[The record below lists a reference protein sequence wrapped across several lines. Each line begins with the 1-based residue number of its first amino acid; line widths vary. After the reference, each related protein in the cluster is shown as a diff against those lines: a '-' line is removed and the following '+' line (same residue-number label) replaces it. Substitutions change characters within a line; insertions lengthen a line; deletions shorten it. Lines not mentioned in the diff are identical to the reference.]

1 MNGEE
6 EVIYHDMSP
15 KSAYIAPTPPPPPPQ
30 QIPSG
35 SAEEEEPPQPKK
47 KCSLL
52 TKVCIGSIL
61 LMAIILSVT
70 LTRPGALMAFGRK
83 PDSVEGVTAEL
94 TYAPT
99 YWPTYMPTYMPTVA
113 ATEAVE
119 TTVAATEAAT
129 TTEAA
134 AVVEDDGNDTTTE
147 APIDSDLDF
156 SWMVFKIQFTP
167 SSVNATYSFSSKE
180 SGAVYS
186 SIEAGELP
194 LDVMTEEKVCVP
206 AGEYEYTMSSGAC
219 VNGFYR
225 GQLILYSCNEGTIT
239 VTVQEAPQQV

>member
-83 PDSVEGVTAEL
+83 PDSAEGVTAEL
-94 TYAPT
+94 TYEPT
-99 YWPTYMPTYMPTVA
+99 YWPTYAPTYAPTYMPTVA

-119 TTVAATEAAT
+119 TTVA
-129 TTEAA
+129 
-134 AVVEDDGNDTTTE
+134 
-147 APIDSDLDF
+147 
-156 SWMVFKIQFTP
+156 
-167 SSVNATYSFSSKE
+167 
-180 SGAVYS
+180 
-186 SIEAGELP
+186 
-194 LDVMTEEKVCVP
+194 
-206 AGEYEYTMSSGAC
+206 
-219 VNGFYR
+219 
-225 GQLILYSCNEGTIT
+225 
-239 VTVQEAPQQV
+239 